1 MEFVTEKN
9 VCGVGWCVCAFGGGM
24 GNQSPSM
31 SHHHPHHDLWRNLQV
46 GHGTFVFCLLRDRDS
61 REEILKKS
69 SLASTHIRTRNTKE
83 ELVL

>member
-1 MEFVTEKN
+1 MCVVWVG
-9 VCGVGWCVCAFGGGM
+9 VCVRLRVEWETNPLLCT
-24 GNQSPSM
+24 
-31 SHHHPHHDLWRNLQV
+31 HHHPHHDLWRNLQV